1 MPSSSPRILFL
12 DHTATLGGGELYL
25 LDVARA
31 YADTSRVVLFT
42 DGPFAERLHAEGIPT
57 SIVPA
62 PQSVLDVPRKATLWD
77 GLQAVP
83 GVLRFVIRIARLARE
98 YDLVFA
104 NSQKSM
110 LIGALA
116 STLARRPFVWNLHDL
131 LTADHFTALNRRLAV
146 TVANWTTTRIIV
158 NSEATR
164 AALADAGGRVDHA
177 HVVYNG
183 LGAGP
188 FDALSEDAGTSLR
201 SSLDLD
207 GVPLLGVFSRLAPW
221 KGQHVLIE
229 ALSQLP
235 EAHALLVGDALFDG
249 DVPYVDELKSLAKS
263 QGVTD
268 RVHFLGFRN
277 DVPMLMKACDAIV
290 HTSVA
295 PEPFGRVIV
304 EGMLARRP
312 VVATRAG
319 GPLEIVDDGHT
330 GRLVPPDDADA
341 LATALQSLLH
351 DPERANALAE
361 AGRKQA
367 EKRFS
372 VSSMIEGVDEVIAT
386 ALNDSSVSS

>member
-1 MPSSSPRILFL
+1 MPTSSPRILFL

-25 LDVARA
+25 LDVAKA
-31 YADTSRVVLFT
+31 YADSSRVVLFSE
-42 DGPFAERLHAEGIPT
+42 GPFADRLRSEDIPT

-62 PQSVLDVPRKATLWD
+62 PKRVLDVPRKADVWD
-77 GLQAVP
+77 VLQAIP
-83 GVLRFVIRIARLARE
+83 GVFRFVFQIARLARD

-158 NSEATR
+158 NSKATR
-164 AALADAGGRVDHA
+164 SALAEAGGRVDHT

-183 LGAGP
+183 LGADA
-188 FDALSEDAGTSLR
+188 FDALSAEAGPSLR
-201 SSLDLD
+201 STLGLD
-207 GVPLLGVFSRLAPW
+207 GAPLLGVFSRLAPW
-221 KGQHVLIE
+221 KGQHVLID
-229 ALSQLP
+229 ALAQLP
-235 EAHALLVGDALFDG
+235 EVHALLVGDALFEG
-249 DVPYVDELKSLAKS
+249 DVPYVDELKSRARS
-263 QGVTD
+263 RGVSE
-268 RVHFLGFRN
+268 RVHFLGFRD
-277 DVPMLMKACDAIV
+277 DVPALMKACDAIV

-319 GPLEIVDDGHT
+319 GPLEIVEDGQT
-330 GRLVPPDDADA
+330 GRLVPPNDAEA
-341 LATALQSLLH
+341 LATAVQSLLN
-351 DPERANALAE
+351 DPARAKSLAE
-361 AGRKQA
+361 AGRKRA
-367 EKRFS
+367 EERFS
-372 VSSMIEGVDEVIAT
+372 VSSMIEGVDEVLTA
-386 ALNDSSVSS
+386 ALNDTNS

>member
-1 MPSSSPRILFL
+1 MPTSSPRILFL

-25 LDVARA
+25 LDVAKA
-31 YADTSRVVLFT
+31 YADSSRVVLFT
-42 DGPFAERLHAEGIPT
+42 EGPFADRLRAEDIST
-57 SIVPA
+57 SVVPA
-62 PQSVLDVPRKATLWD
+62 PERVLDVPRKANVWD
-77 GLQAVP
+77 VLQAIP
-83 GVLRFVIRIARLARE
+83 GGFRFVFHIARLARD

-164 AALADAGGRVDHA
+164 SALADAGGRVDHA

-183 LGAGP
+183 LGADS
-188 FDALSEDAGTSLR
+188 FDAISEEAGTSLR
-201 SSLDLD
+201 STLGLD
-207 GVPLLGVFSRLAPW
+207 GTPLLGVFSRLAPW
-221 KGQHVLIE
+221 KGQHVLID
-229 ALSQLP
+229 ALAQLP
-235 EAHALLVGDALFDG
+235 GVHALLVGDALFEG
-249 DVPYVDELKSLAKS
+249 DVPYVDELKSLAHRRD
-263 QGVTD
+263 VTD
-268 RVHFLGFRN
+268 RVHFLGFRE
-277 DVPMLMKACDAIV
+277 DVPTLMKACDAIV

-319 GPLEIVDDGHT
+319 GPLEIVEDGQT
-330 GRLVPPDDADA
+330 GRLVPPNDPEA
-341 LATALQSLLH
+341 LATTLQSLLD
-351 DPERANALAE
+351 DPDRANALAE
-361 AGRKQA
+361 AGRKRA
-367 EKRFS
+367 EERFS
-372 VSSMIEGVDEVIAT
+372 VSTMIEGVDEVLAA
-386 ALNDSSVSS
+386 ALNDTMPS